1 MRGRG
6 TGGVRRGGIAGLVL
20 LAAVLG
26 AGPPSPA
33 GATEQA
39 KYLSQFVLMMDWVN
53 RAIVYVPRHEDDRDL
68 ADVAHAVAEQLV
80 EKSERLT
87 PPEALRD
94 LHPHFLL
101 VLENAERAFHY
112 LSQGEGEKAE
122 RHLAVVRDEVRIM
135 RQIQREIGIE
145 IPELA
150 L

>member
-1 MRGRG
+1 MSGTKGRG
-6 TGGVRRGGIAGLVL
+6 GGRVALRGVVL
-20 LAAVLG
+20 LAAALG
-26 AGPPSPA
+26 ASAAASA

-53 RAIVYVPRHEDDRDL
+53 RAIAYVPRHDDDADL

-80 EKSERLT
+80 EKAQRLT
-87 PPEALRD
+87 PPEGLRD
-94 LHPHFLL
+94 LHPHFML
-101 VLENAERAFHY
+101 VLENAERVFYY
-112 LSQGEGEKAE
+112 LSQGDTEKAN
-122 RHLAVVRDEVRIM
+122 RHLALVRDEARIL